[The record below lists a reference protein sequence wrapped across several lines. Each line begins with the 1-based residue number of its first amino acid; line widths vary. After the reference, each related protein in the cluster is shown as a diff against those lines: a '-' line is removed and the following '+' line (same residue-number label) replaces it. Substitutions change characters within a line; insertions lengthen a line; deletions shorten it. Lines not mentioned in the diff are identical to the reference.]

1 MEQAWQF
8 GQLVEAMPTDKLF
21 LREVGKALDEKDF
34 ELALCKRRI
43 ESLEAELDRLQ
54 RTKRRRVE
62 TDPNTLFANI
72 ETIRAAQRA
81 VGRNPVEDS
90 DAEEEEDSS
99 DVESCIQVI

>member
-43 ESLEAELDRLQ
+43 ESLEAEVDRLQ
-54 RTKRRRVE
+54 RTNRRRVE
-62 TDPNTLFANI
+62 LDPNTLFANI
-72 ETIRAAQRA
+72 EIIRAAHKA
-81 VGRNPVEDS
+81 VGRNP
-90 DAEEEEDSS
+90 AEYSGSKEKAIL
-99 DVESCIQVI
+99 VT